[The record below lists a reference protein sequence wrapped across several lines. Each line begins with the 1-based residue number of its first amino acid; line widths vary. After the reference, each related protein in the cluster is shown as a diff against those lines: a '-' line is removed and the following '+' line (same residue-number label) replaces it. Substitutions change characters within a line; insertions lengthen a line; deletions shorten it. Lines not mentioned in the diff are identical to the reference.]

1 MTFGDTEIEKY
12 KFYSYFLENVDI
24 DNVLVSNKISFGEE
38 DYKYFIGYLYDDYK
52 IKSLHVMLLKTN
64 AKSYVNAMMGRR
76 NGFIF

>member
-12 KFYSYFLENVDI
+12 EFYSYFLENVDI